1 MPLITANQLAVG
13 FFNIAAGGYTA
24 EANANIAANE
34 ALAANSYINLPI
46 SLLNPQIGG
55 SNVFLNDEFASN
67 LVSRLM
73 PASSPSLAI
82 SLNKFVV
89 NYMAAN
95 PTMGRGQ
102 VAIEM
107 IKAVVAISP
116 ADAVLSAAAAP
127 FKAKLALA
135 DASTSTSKDLAA
147 LSVVVNGS
155 APAPITTFNFTTLA
169 GETLTGTA
177 SDDIFN
183 ARILDNANTA
193 QSGDKIDGGAG
204 NDRMNLDIGN
214 SQNFSI
220 TLESTGVE
228 QVAVRAQA
236 VGVDTSN
243 NNISNNLTPLS
254 KTNPGQISSTLDAQR
269 MVGVTQWES
278 NNSRGDVIIED
289 VRIASGNATKTV
301 TIAMVETDPGNVD
314 FAVYFNQLSLRNTS
328 SGTGTLNVFL
338 MDTAAANDPL
348 TAATPLLN
356 QNFNSY
362 TFFNNGVRIVLG
374 GTVANGASAGAAA
387 AGVLIDNAQTYAQL
401 AAAFT
406 EALKFAN
413 VGGSVSSTP
422 AGNQVVVG
430 VAVQDLSSAVTATLS
445 APQNLTTA
453 AAASTTSASVAAS
466 FLNLTGQ
473 ILVLTASNSVAISN
487 QTNTPG
493 QAQGGW
499 AAAGTAPSTG
509 AIVQTF
515 NSGSTTSGEL
525 VTSKII
531 LDDVGMGS
539 TGGDLVVGGMSVGE
553 TSDSRGVERFEIE
566 VRDNSRLQT
575 INGTNNALREVT
587 IVNGV
592 TDNVNR
598 TTATS
603 TTDSAYRVV
612 TANAGDLTV
621 NGNAN
626 TATSTTAINTGSDTI
641 LKGVN
646 SGNTTINGYAADH
659 HAGFGF
665 TDVRLIDASAMAG
678 NLAFRAQIT
687 TDSIAKYITRVDTA
701 ANPASDVAGTGN
713 VNFNVAGA
721 NFIYTGG
728 AGNDTMVVAIDGNA
742 AGSRSSLKSGQSDF
756 TFNVAGGAG
765 NDTIT
770 VTVVGGTL
778 NQGGLQNWAA
788 NQDLNNNITISG
800 GAGNDTIRTP
810 GAGDVIID
818 GGDGND
824 TVYTDNTGRQ
834 TVATLTGAVLGA
846 TESTTLSNARWVFN
860 TFDQVNA
867 VANGAARN
875 LNDLRSDANN
885 STNFYKGTVT
895 VTFKDIPSVAI
906 TLANAVTY
914 KATDLEI
921 NQAIKQA
928 INLDPT
934 LSKLLIAQD
943 GPGNTLVVSSLI
955 DGVMSA
961 ADLTVAFA
969 AAPATTVFSS
979 AEISGMAIA
988 YGSLALTTNAL
999 ALAAQVLPSTARTD
1013 YATALAQDSVGVNI
1027 VGAASTS
1034 TSDNFIT
1041 PGTGNDIIVLGTT
1054 VGVDAP
1060 RSSNEV
1066 ITFAAG
1072 FGDDVIVNFAATGF
1086 GADHLNFAAFLTQG
1100 TPQTATAAA
1109 IPAAATTVGAL
1120 SNTDNLVAV
1129 VSQAATVNDTTAL
1142 VTAIIKAAIDG
1153 AVQAAATK
1161 QIYVVVTAS
1170 NVGTVY
1176 SVVNGT
1182 AVGDVVVTREGS
1194 IDLADTQWTT
1204 LTAASL
1210 TGVGAQVEGASSA
1223 PIAASL
1229 TAVVANQ
1236 VLVGTPGIDTLS
1248 NGGFANITMTGLAS
1262 GDTFNVS
1269 GLFGSATI
1277 TDLATGDVVI
1287 RTGGVVTAGAT
1298 SATGVS
1304 AFVATSD
1311 TTTNGVATNFVINSL
1326 TAGSTI
1332 NMAAASVTA
1341 AAFGYTLNGSTG
1353 VDNLTGSAGSDVIT
1367 TAGGADVV
1375 SAGAGADT
1383 INVSVSGIVSVSG
1396 GAGSDTIVVSGTATA
1411 NVSDLFVGDIFT
1423 VAATSFLN
1431 ATGITSFTASAATTN
1446 AAANTAVVLTSAAAG
1461 STINMGAAGG
1471 TTGYTITGGVGIDV
1485 LSGSAFADL
1494 INGGAG
1500 ADTLTGNAG
1509 ADTFTFANTATGT
1522 PTATNL
1528 DTITDYLSATDII
1541 KGPGLLTLVAEGSN
1555 LVAGQAAISV
1565 TGLATFNA
1573 ADTTLAQ
1580 RLIAVEAGMTAATA
1594 VANETAIFAVGTD
1607 SYIFISDGTAGVG
1620 ATDVLIKLTGIVAAT
1635 GLILTAGDITSAA

>member
-1 MPLITANQLAVG
+1 MPIITANQLAVG

-24 EANANIAANE
+24 EANANLLANE

-46 SLLNPQIGG
+46 SFLNPQIAGG
-55 SNVFLNDEFASN
+55 NLYSNDEFASG
-67 LVSRLM
+67 LVARFM
-73 PASSPSLAI
+73 PAASPGLAI
-82 SLNKFVV
+82 SLSKFVV

-116 ADAVLSAAAAP
+116 ADVVLSAAAAP
-127 FKAKLALA
+127 FKAKIALA
-135 DASTSTSKDLAA
+135 DASTSTSKDLAV
-147 LSVVVNGS
+147 LGVVVNGA
-155 APAPITTFNFTTLA
+155 APAPVTTFNFTALA

-243 NNISNNLTPLS
+243 NNISNGAALS

-314 FAVYFNQLSLRNTS
+314 FGVYFNQLSLRNTS

-387 AGVLIDNAQTYAQL
+387 AGVLIDNATTYAQL

-430 VAVQDLSSAVTATLS
+430 GAVQDLSSAVTATLS

-473 ILVLTASNSVAISN
+473 ILILTASNSVAISN

-566 VRDNSRLQT
+566 VRDNSKLQT

-603 TTDSAYRVV
+603 TTDSAYRTV
-612 TANAGDLTV
+612 TANSGDLTV
-621 NGNAN
+621 NGNVN
-626 TATSTTAINTGSDTI
+626 LTSQGTGTAAGAGSDTI

-646 SGNTTINGYAADH
+646 SANTITGSNYAADH
-659 HAGFGF
+659 HGAFGF

-678 NLAFRAQIT
+678 NLAFTAQIT

-701 ANPASDVAGTGN
+701 ANPAADVAGTGN

-728 AGNDTMVVAIDGNA
+728 AGNDTLAVTIDGNA
-742 AGSRSSLKSGQSDF
+742 AGSRSSIVSGQSDF

-770 VTVVGGTL
+770 VNVVGGTQ

-834 TVATLTGAVLGA
+834 TVADLNGSVGITTA
-846 TESTTLSNARWVFN
+846 TTTTNGRWVFN

-895 VTFKDIPSVAI
+895 VTFKDIPSKAI

-921 NQAIKQA
+921 NQAIKEA

-955 DGVMSA
+955 DGVMTTT
-961 ADLTVAFA
+961 DLTVAFA
-969 AAPATTVFSS
+969 AAPATTVYSA

-1013 YATALAQDSVGVNI
+1013 YATALAQDTTGLNI

-1041 PGTGNDIIVLGTT
+1041 PGTGNDVIVLGTT
-1054 VGVDAP
+1054 LGVDAP

-1100 TPQTATAAA
+1100 TPQTASAAA
-1109 IPAAATTVGAL
+1109 IPAAAVTVGAL
-1120 SNTDNLVAV
+1120 GNTDNLVTV
-1129 VSQAATVNDTTAL
+1129 VAQAATVNDTTAL

-1161 QIYVVVTAS
+1161 QIYVVVSAS

-1210 TGVGAQVEGASSA
+1210 TGVGAQAEGASSA
-1223 PIAASL
+1223 PIAATL
-1229 TAVVANQ
+1229 TAVVNNQ
-1236 VLVGTPGIDTLS
+1236 VLVGTPGIDTLN
-1248 NGGFANITMTGLAS
+1248 NGGFVNITMTGLAS
-1262 GDTFNVS
+1262 GDTFNVT
-1269 GLFGSATI
+1269 GGSATI
-1277 TDLATGDVVI
+1277 TDLATGDVVS
-1287 RTGGVVTAGAT
+1287 RTGGIVTAGAT
-1298 SATGVS
+1298 NAVGVA
-1304 AFVATSD
+1304 AFVATSA
-1311 TTTNGVATNFVINSL
+1311 TTTNGVATNFIINSL

-1341 AAFGYTLNGSTG
+1341 ATFGYTLNGGTG
-1353 VDNLTGSAGSDVIT
+1353 VDNLTGSAGADAIT

-1383 INVSVSGIVSVSG
+1383 INVSVSGIVSVAG
-1396 GAGSDTIVVSGTATA
+1396 GAGADTINVTGTATA

-1461 STINMGAAGG
+1461 STINMGAATG

-1485 LSGSAFADL
+1485 LSGSGFADL

-1528 DTITDYLSATDII
+1528 DTITDYATTVDII
-1541 KGPGLLTLVAEGSN
+1541 KGPGALTLVAEGSAAA
-1555 LVAGQAAISV
+1555 AGQAAISA

-1580 RLIAVEAGMTAATA
+1580 RLTAVEAGMTAATA
-1594 VANETAIFAVGTD
+1594 VANEAAIFAVGAD
-1607 SYIFISDGTAGVG
+1607 SYVFISDGTAGVG

-1635 GLILTAGDITSAA
+1635 GLVLTAGDITAAA